1 MDLQFIKSHIMRAM
15 LDSLAQ
21 SVFPQRGY
29 VDGAVNVDD
38 LMNNEAGA
46 LVRMRAP
53 GMVQEFAREFN
64 GQAVLGVM
72 AYLDAVRE
80 QRTGISRASQGLEA
94 QHLQSTTAA
103 AVAATMAGAQD
114 RLDMIARIFAEGGI
128 KALHEG
134 VLHLLAVNQDR
145 ATVVQLRGKWTP
157 IEPSCWRDRFDVAV
171 SASLSRGTQE
181 QRLMFLGMVAQKQE
195 QTMQMAGPNNPVAN
209 VGQYTQ
215 TLTEMCR
222 VAGYPDPGRFIS
234 QLPRDFKMP
243 TPPPKPT
250 PEEVLAQVEK
260 MKAEA
265 SVHQTEINAGQK
277 AAEAAAADDLA
288 RDSARADAILKAIDL
303 TGKYAIP
310 IDITAIAALFA
321 PPALP
326 ITPSSTP
333 TPAMLPPEAFAQA
346 PPPMP
351 PGLMS
356 AGTGPPPPDP
366 MAMPPEMPPG
376 MPPGAPI

>member
-1 MDLQFIKSHIMRAM
+1 
-15 LDSLAQ
+15 
-21 SVFPQRGY
+21 
-29 VDGAVNVDD
+29 
-38 LMNNEAGA
+38 
-46 LVRMRAP
+46 
-53 GMVQEFAREFN
+53 
-64 GQAVLGVM
+64 
-72 AYLDAVRE
+72 
-80 QRTGISRASQGLEA
+80 
-94 QHLQSTTAA
+94 
-103 AVAATMAGAQD
+103 
-114 RLDMIARIFAEGGI
+114 
-128 KALHEG
+128 
-134 VLHLLAVNQDR
+134 
-145 ATVVQLRGKWTP
+145 
-157 IEPSCWRDRFDVAV
+157 
-171 SASLSRGTQE
+171 
-181 QRLMFLGMVAQKQE
+181 
-195 QTMQMAGPNNPVAN
+195 MQMAGPNNPVAN

-222 VAGYPDPGRFIS
+222 VAGYPDPGRFVS
-234 QLPRDFKMP
+234 NLPRDFQMP

-250 PEEVLAQVEK
+250 PEELLAQVEK

-288 RDSARADAILKAIDL
+288 RDSARADAILKALDL
-303 TGKYAIP
+303 TGKYAMP

-351 PGLMS
+351 PGLIS
-356 AGTGPPPPDP
+356 AGAGPPPPDP
-366 MAMPPEMPPG
+366 IAPPPMSPD